1 MLSALRLKAEGLPI
15 RAIAGEGAYLPFPG
29 SCFDGVV
36 LARVLYLMADWREV
50 LSEALRVLKAGS
62 PLLHEWGNGDADEEW
77 VQIREHAR
85 RLFQRAG
92 VAELFHPGA
101 RFEAEIDAFLKT
113 KGFRQVGEL
122 QVQGDGI
129 ITVGEF
135 LQRIAAGEFSYTWG
149 VPPEIQTPCLSE
161 LKDWAAQRFGLE
173 RAVPFPRQISWKV
186 YRGDAVYNNTLEPTG

>member
-1 MLSALRLKAEGLPI
+1 
-15 RAIAGEGAYLPFPG
+15 
-29 SCFDGVV
+29 
-36 LARVLYLMADWREV
+36 
-50 LSEALRVLKAGS
+50 
-62 PLLHEWGNGDADEEW
+62 
-77 VQIREHAR
+77 
-85 RLFQRAG
+85 
-92 VAELFHPGA
+92 
-101 RFEAEIDAFLKT
+101 
-113 KGFRQVGEL
+113 VGEL